1 MGLPRVVPERSDA
14 ARADGLAG
22 RGRRSKIVQQ
32 FFERN
37 VGLLQNGLQRLRL
50 DDAVHRHTGMKRA
63 FWVMAMRIGL
73 SDEPKP
79 SRFKADIPTQRDPNE
94 DVSKLKPNP
103 LTLVVSI
110 SPDLQIKLNQDAMGS
125 VNDPSELSAKLQQT
139 FQQRKEQHAYKVGM
153 EAATNIPE
161 DQRIEKTVFVKAPR
175 ALHYGDVV
183 KVIDAIKG
191 AGANPVGLQV
201 DDLP

>member
-1 MGLPRVVPERSDA
+1 MSETKGGTRAVPFINVTPLIDVLLVVMIIFMVITP
-14 ARADGLAG
+14 L
-22 RGRRSKIVQQ
+22 
-32 FFERN
+32 
-37 VGLLQNGLQRLRL
+37 
-50 DDAVHRHTGMKRA
+50 
-63 FWVMAMRIGL
+63 
-73 SDEPKP
+73 KP
-79 SRFKADIPTQRDPNE
+79 HRFKADIPTQRDPNE

-110 SPDLQIKLNQDAMGS
+110 STDLQLKLNQDPMGS
-125 VNDPSELSAKLQQT
+125 VNDPSALAAKLQQT
-139 FQQRKEQHAYKVGM
+139 FQQRKEQGAYSELMKSR
-153 EAATNIPE
+153 TDLPE
-161 DQRIEKTVFVKAPR
+161 DQRIERTVFVKAPR

>member
-1 MGLPRVVPERSDA
+1 
-14 ARADGLAG
+14 
-22 RGRRSKIVQQ
+22 
-32 FFERN
+32 
-37 VGLLQNGLQRLRL
+37 
-50 DDAVHRHTGMKRA
+50 
-63 FWVMAMRIGL
+63 MAMGGSANRAVPYINVTPL
-73 SDEPKP
+73 IDVLLVLLIIFMVVTPLRP

-94 DVSKLKPNP
+94 DVSQIKPNP

-110 SPDLQIKLNQDAMGS
+110 STDLSIKLNQDQMGS
-125 VNDPSELSAKLQQT
+125 VNDPSALAAKLQQI
-139 FQQRKEQHAYKVGM
+139 FSQRKEQHAYKYGM
-153 EAATNIPE
+153 EGATNIPE

-175 ALHYGDVV
+175 ALRYGDVV

>member
-1 MGLPRVVPERSDA
+1 
-14 ARADGLAG
+14 
-22 RGRRSKIVQQ
+22 
-32 FFERN
+32 
-37 VGLLQNGLQRLRL
+37 
-50 DDAVHRHTGMKRA
+50 
-63 FWVMAMRIGL
+63 MAMSSGASNRAVPYINVTPL
-73 SDEPKP
+73 IDVLLVVIIIFMVVTPLKP

-94 DVSKLKPNP
+94 DASKLKPNP

-110 SPDLQIKLNQDAMGS
+110 STDLQLKLNQEAMGS
-125 VNDPSELSAKLQQT
+125 VNDPSALAAKLQQV
-139 FQQRKEQHAYKVGM
+139 FQQRKEQHAYKYGM
-153 EAATNIPE
+153 EAASNIPE

>member
-1 MGLPRVVPERSDA
+1 MGMSGGGNRAVPFINVTPLIDVLLVLLIIFMVVTP
-14 ARADGLAG
+14 L
-22 RGRRSKIVQQ
+22 
-32 FFERN
+32 
-37 VGLLQNGLQRLRL
+37 
-50 DDAVHRHTGMKRA
+50 
-63 FWVMAMRIGL
+63 
-73 SDEPKP
+73 KP

-94 DVSKLKPNP
+94 QIQNLKPNP

-110 SPDLQIKLNQDAMGS
+110 TPDLQIKLNQDAMGS
-125 VNDPSELSAKLQQT
+125 VNDTTALAAKLQQT

-153 EAATNIPE
+153 ETATNVSE